1 MQKYRCIFRWR
12 TTSSLID
19 WLVIII
25 FLIIWM
31 VARKPVPTERAIPYI
46 KAPSH
51 ILVQLAELPDL
62 AEAGTHTDPQWTLY
76 GDGRLIFKAD
86 PSDTLWRV
94 QLAPANIQHILNVII
109 NQ

>member
-1 MQKYRCIFRWR
+1 
-12 TTSSLID
+12 
-19 WLVIII
+19 
-25 FLIIWM
+25 
-31 VARKPVPTERAIPYI
+31 
-46 KAPSH
+46 
-51 ILVQLAELPDL
+51 QLAELPDL

-109 NQ
+109 NQDTFFDHTRPRYGSITPAKDDDVLLLTVDANGRHKEVVLMGEAITHGA